1 MEDESIG
8 AFASALRPSALAEAQ
23 RVGGRPRRSVRLILA
38 LLLTIGLFALGGCAI
53 WPSSGDGPDV
63 RVNGV
68 SGTVLESMGPN
79 GGGINDFIAPNTYAY
94 APSDTIDFDYPGSP
108 TWVTVVLHGAG
119 GIWDVGG
126 PPGTFSIP
134 AGTWD
139 WLTAKVYW
147 SKHEYA
153 IYGWRLTDAAPGM
166 LLTEPSN

>member
-1 MEDESIG
+1 MPKLSSIERERASG
-8 AFASALRPSALAEAQ
+8 A
-23 RVGGRPRRSVRLILA
+23 RSVWLIVA
-38 LLLTIGLFALGGCAI
+38 LLVTTGIPLLGACGI

-68 SGTVLESMGPN
+68 SGTVLESIGPN

-94 APSDTIDFDYPGSP
+94 APSDTIGFDYPGSP
-108 TWVTVVLHGAG
+108 TWVTVVLHGVG
-119 GIWDVGG
+119 GIWDGGG

-134 AGTWD
+134 AGTLD